1 MFRNVLVAVDGSPDA
16 DQALTQAIDLAV
28 SEHARLTLFTS
39 VNMPPAIAFT
49 GMGGDVVTRLTRDA
63 EAEAERIIRTAL
75 DRVPGDVSVTTVISK
90 APARPALSLQLQ
102 DGEHDL
108 VVMGSRGR
116 GALRSVL
123 LGSVSHYVL
132 HHSPVPVLIVHADRP
147 ASAESATSHEGE
159 GEAGATPV
167 QVSRREP
174 GGSDDPPVG
183 SGAAQPPGVAS
194 IVRSTSYAQAESE
207 RAR

>member
-1 MFRNVLVAVDGSPDA
+1 
-16 DQALTQAIDLAV
+16 
-28 SEHARLTLFTS
+28 
-39 VNMPPAIAFT
+39 
-49 GMGGDVVTRLTRDA
+49 MGGDVVTRLTRDA
-63 EAEAERIIRTAL
+63 EAEAERIIRKAR

-147 ASAESATSHEGE
+147 ASMELATSHEGEGE

-167 QVSRREP
+167 QVRRREP
-174 GGSDDPPVG
+174 GGAEDPPVG
-183 SGAAQPPGVAS
+183 SGEAQPSGVAS